1 MADTQMMRL
10 ARFSVSERQPLLLV
24 TDDEAL
30 CHLIELEAREIAL
43 PMLTVR
49 ELPHERSLMSE
60 QAVILDLD
68 SAGGM
73 QAALYGQTDA
83 AIGLCHSATAL
94 PDMLLTR
101 VLYLLERPF
110 LTSELRA
117 LLGQLRRGELSMVRP
132 ADELDSGTDVVLS
145 LEGEATLLC
154 NGRRILLT
162 PKEAVLIKCLL
173 EHRGEVVTREQ
184 LRECLHTPDKKQTD
198 DTNKTEVY
206 LCYLRRKLE
215 KPTGRKMITTVRGVG
230 YRLE

>member
-1 MADTQMMRL
+1 MADTQIMRL

-94 PDMLLTR
+94 PDMLLAR

-117 LLGQLRRGELSMVRP
+117 LLGQLRRGELSVMRAVET
-132 ADELDSGTDVVLS
+132 ADGEADVALS
-145 LEGEATLLC
+145 LEGETMLLC
-154 NGRRILLT
+154 GERHITLT
-162 PKEAVLIKCLL
+162 PKEAALMKCLL

-184 LRECLHTPDKKQTD
+184 LRECLCTPDKQENG